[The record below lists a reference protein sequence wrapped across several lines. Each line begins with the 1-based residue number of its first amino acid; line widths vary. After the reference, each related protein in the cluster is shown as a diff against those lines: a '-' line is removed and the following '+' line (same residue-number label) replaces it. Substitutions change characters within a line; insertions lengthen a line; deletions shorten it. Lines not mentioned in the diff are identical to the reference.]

1 MDPSIIGNVDSLYAL
16 LGLGI
21 VAITV
26 LILDQRRR
34 ADRGPAVQAASVS
47 EGEPSSNG
55 KRPSEKDVR
64 LLMAQ
69 NCQECKQVQDIKT
82 QIAELRTEYKRDF
95 AGLERNVSEH
105 IRGVHERLDRV
116 IERRAV

>member
-34 ADRGPAVQAASVS
+34 AERTTTVASAEASAGQETTSNGHSVS
-47 EGEPSSNG
+47 ANYV
-55 KRPSEKDVR
+55 KRIVAE
-64 LLMAQ
+64 
-69 NCQECKQVQDIKT
+69 NCRDCKRMET
-82 QIAELRTEYKRDF
+82 ME
-95 AGLERNVSEH
+95 
-105 IRGVHERLDRV
+105 ERLDKMTDRLDQIYKLLVERV
-116 IERRAV
+116 